1 MRTKPGLMDETE
13 ISKGASSSRSAA
25 PMASTACFVPE
36 YTWAENAI
44 YGAAARE
51 ARLRAPALAALCS
64 PAQPCAA
71 LRSPAQPC
79 AALRS
84 PHSGR
89 E

>member
-25 PMASTACFVPE
+25 PMASTANFVPE
-36 YTWAENAI
+36 YTWAKNAI

-64 PAQPCAA
+64 PAQPSQ
-71 LRSPAQPC
+71 RP
-79 AALRS
+79 
-84 PHSGR
+84 
-89 E
+89 